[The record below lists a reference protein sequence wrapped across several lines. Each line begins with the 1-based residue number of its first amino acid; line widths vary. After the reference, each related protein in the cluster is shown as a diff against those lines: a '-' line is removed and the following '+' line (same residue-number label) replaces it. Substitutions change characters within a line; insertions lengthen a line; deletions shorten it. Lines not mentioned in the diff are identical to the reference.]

1 MLSGRSGLDI
11 ETERN
16 KLEKFVQLVYVLEQD
31 PFEGLNRKIQ
41 LKPVK
46 HEEVIS
52 EQDGK
57 CQIKYI
63 ITEALFILK
72 FGGELTHAGLN

>member
-1 MLSGRSGLDI
+1 LQIAQEIVQGLLSNRSGLDL
-11 ETERN
+11 EAERN

-46 HEEVIS
+46 HEEICVNES
-52 EQDGK
+52 SG
-57 CQIKYI
+57 
-63 ITEALFILK
+63 
-72 FGGELTHAGLN
+72 

>member
-1 MLSGRSGLDI
+1 MQIAQDIVQGLLSGRSGLDL
-11 ETERN
+11 ETERS

-46 HEEVIS
+46 HEEIYY
-52 EQDGK
+52 DGD
-57 CQIKYI
+57 
-63 ITEALFILK
+63 T
-72 FGGELTHAGLN
+72 

>member
-1 MLSGRSGLDI
+1 M
-11 ETERN
+11 ETERS

-46 HEEVIS
+46 HEEIYY
-52 EQDGK
+52 DGD
-57 CQIKYI
+57 
-63 ITEALFILK
+63 T
-72 FGGELTHAGLN
+72 